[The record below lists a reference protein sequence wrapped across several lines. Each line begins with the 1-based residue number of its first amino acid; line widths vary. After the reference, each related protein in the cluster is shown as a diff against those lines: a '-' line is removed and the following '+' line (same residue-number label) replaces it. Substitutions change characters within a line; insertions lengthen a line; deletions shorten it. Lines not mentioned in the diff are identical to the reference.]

1 MKSNSIILYSM
12 PTIIFNQKF
21 HSLHD
26 SNLND
31 SPPGVAICSS
41 ASHSCREKSSQHT
54 IKHMLIIMDKS
65 LNIDKYLLLV
75 FPLFFLTLIFF
86 GVKIT
91 MLTFSRLDKDLFFL
105 LELLDERHLGTQIIT
120 FLTRFDLILR
130 SFSCISL
137 KELQQNLII
146 NSVNI
151 T

>member
-1 MKSNSIILYSM
+1 
-12 PTIIFNQKF
+12 
-21 HSLHD
+21 
-26 SNLND
+26 
-31 SPPGVAICSS
+31 
-41 ASHSCREKSSQHT
+41 
-54 IKHMLIIMDKS
+54 MDKS

-105 LELLDERHLGTQIIT
+105 LELLDERHLGTQIVT